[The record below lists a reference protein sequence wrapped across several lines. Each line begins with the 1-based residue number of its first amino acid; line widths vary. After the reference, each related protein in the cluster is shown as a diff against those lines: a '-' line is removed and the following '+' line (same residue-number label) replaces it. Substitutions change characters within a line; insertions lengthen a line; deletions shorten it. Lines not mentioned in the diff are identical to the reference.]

1 MPISAPSVNEPDI
14 QPVVAESSTEAKAGG
29 EQLVTTKAGSGQGT
43 RVVAEVEAIWIGD
56 EPVTRLGC
64 PFR

>member
-1 MPISAPSVNEPDI
+1 MPITAPSVNEPDI
-14 QPVVAESSTEAKAGG
+14 QPVVAETSTKAKSGG
-29 EQLVTTKAGSGQGT
+29 EQQVTTKAGRGKRT